1 MCKHYALEH
10 SLAFS
15 RRQKPAHPGVSRM
28 PLTHAE
34 GLPGIEFVLR
44 EAQITLLSHTSA
56 RTLGVMKAK
65 RQLSGRV
72 GNDADQLIL
81 PPC

>member
-1 MCKHYALEH
+1 
-10 SLAFS
+10 
-15 RRQKPAHPGVSRM
+15 M

-44 EAQITLLSHTSA
+44 EAQITLPSYLLSHMSA
-56 RTLGVMKAK
+56 WTLGVMKAK
-65 RQLSGRV
+65 RYLSWRV